1 MLKYV
6 SSNSIGDASLMEE
19 NNDYLGDFDLEVD
32 MAQGT
37 DADV

>member
-1 MLKYV
+1 MR
-6 SSNSIGDASLMEE
+6 DASLMEE
-19 NNDYLGDFDLEVD
+19 NNDYLGDFELEAD

>member
-1 MLKYV
+1 
-6 SSNSIGDASLMEE
+6 MEE
-19 NNDYLGDFDLEVD
+19 NNDYLGDFELEAD